1 MKDEPYVVYR
11 EEDDS
16 YELHD
21 PETNKSYW
29 LTVEDWIDGPGKIE
43 LKSVKNYGVNPK

>member
-29 LTVEDWIDGPGKIE
+29 LDINGTGKIA
-43 LKSVKNYGVNPK
+43 LRNVTNYGGVK